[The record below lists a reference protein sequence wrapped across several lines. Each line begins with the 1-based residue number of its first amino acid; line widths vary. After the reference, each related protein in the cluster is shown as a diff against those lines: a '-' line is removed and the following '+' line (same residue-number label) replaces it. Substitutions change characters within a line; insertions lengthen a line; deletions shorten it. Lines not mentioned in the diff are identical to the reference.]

1 VVATAGRVTVAEAE
15 VIVEAGELHP
25 DHIVTPGVYVQRLVQ
40 ASGRAKEIEQRTVRP
55 RPTAVTG
62 VGA

>member
-1 VVATAGRVTVAEAE
+1 
-15 VIVEAGELHP
+15 
-25 DHIVTPGVYVQRLVQ
+25 VQ